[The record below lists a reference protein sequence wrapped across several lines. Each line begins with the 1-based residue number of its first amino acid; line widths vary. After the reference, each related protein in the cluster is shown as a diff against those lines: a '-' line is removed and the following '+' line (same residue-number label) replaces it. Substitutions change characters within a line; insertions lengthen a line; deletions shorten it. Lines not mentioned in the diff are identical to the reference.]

1 LTLGKIIKIVVTICH
16 IIQLKCTIFDCATRR
31 EILCSVTT
39 RPTTKVVFG
48 VNRLYRQLTFVV
60 DDPEKV
66 YPTTSVIWARFVSL
80 YRSTFDLLLYAPVF
94 RAYSYQSLHQLY
106 DDGVQYAEIRILTL
120 PVFIDFHLIFVS
132 AVWGFTHAM
141 VSHH

>member
-1 LTLGKIIKIVVTICH
+1 M
-16 IIQLKCTIFDCATRR
+16 
-31 EILCSVTT
+31 
-39 RPTTKVVFG
+39 FG

-132 AVWGFTHAM
+132 AVWGFTQAM